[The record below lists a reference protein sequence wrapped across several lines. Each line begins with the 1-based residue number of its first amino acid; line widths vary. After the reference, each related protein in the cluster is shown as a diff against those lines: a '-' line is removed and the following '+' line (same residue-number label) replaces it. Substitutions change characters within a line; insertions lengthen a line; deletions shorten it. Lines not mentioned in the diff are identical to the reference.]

1 MTLTGA
7 RVAQARVLLGW
18 SVSRLAREAGLD
30 YRHLDAF
37 ECGTRRM
44 STLDLSVLKRVLE
57 TAGARFSASDEAPG
71 VRLKVT

>member
-1 MTLTGA
+1 MTLTGP

-30 YRHLDAF
+30 HRHLDAF
-37 ECGTRRM
+37 ERGTRRM

-57 TAGARFSASDEAPG
+57 TAGARFIVSDEAPG